1 MQIGKLK
8 FRGDQYIWFA
18 IFALS
23 LLGMLAVYSAT
34 GSLAFK
40 KQGGNTEYF
49 LFKHVLFL
57 FGGFFLMYFFHLLD
71 YKYFSRIDIY
81 AILW

>member
-1 MQIGKLK
+1 MQFGKLK

-18 IFALS
+18 VMLLS
-23 LLGMLAVYSAT
+23 LIGLLAVYSAT

-40 KQGGNTEYF
+40 KQEGNTEYF
-49 LFKHVLFL
+49 LIRHVMFL

-71 YKYFSRIDIY
+71 YKYFCR
-81 AILW
+81 